1 MSITQVEVAKQ
12 YLGVIYTGDDEG
24 LQLLLDAA
32 EDEALQFL
40 DIGDDLGELQDD
52 ENKLPASVT
61 LGILILLQAS
71 YQASPVDAEQLRKI
85 AETKLFPYR
94 KNLGF

>member
-12 YLGVIYTGDDEG
+12 YLGVIYTGDDES

>member
-1 MSITQVEVAKQ
+1 MSITNISVAKH
-12 YLGVIYTGDDEG
+12 YLNIIFDDGDEQ

-40 DIGDDLGELQDD
+40 DIGDDLSVLAEDD
-52 ENKLPASVT
+52 RLPASVT

-71 YQASPVDAEQLRKI
+71 YQASPDEAKQLREI

-94 KNLGF
+94 KGLGV

>member
-1 MSITQVEVAKQ
+1 MSITNISVAKH
-12 YLGVIYTGDDEG
+12 YLNIILDDGDEQ

-40 DIGDDLGELQDD
+40 DIGDDLSVLAEDD
-52 ENKLPASVT
+52 RLPASVT

-71 YQASPVDAEQLRKI
+71 YQASPDEAKQLREI

-94 KNLGF
+94 KGLGV

>member
-1 MSITQVEVAKQ
+1 MSITNISVAKH
-12 YLGVIYTGDDEG
+12 YLNIIFDDGDEQ

-40 DIGDDLGELQDD
+40 DIGDDLSVLAEDD
-52 ENKLPASVT
+52 RLPASVT

-71 YQASPVDAEQLRKI
+71 YQASPDEAKQLREI

-94 KNLGF
+94 KGSGV

>member
-1 MSITQVEVAKQ
+1 MSITPVAVAKQ
-12 YLGVIYTGDDEG
+12 YLGVIYTGDDQS